1 MACDNCTCDQQGSD
15 RIRDLEIVLYRHETR
30 RVTVEERLK
39 EIQKQAARLIEE
51 KYAVEKCP
59 ELSNAQ
65 KRSDA
70 ADALVRTNPEA
81 QALIEERTTLD
92 IELRCT
98 QIDIGFARRQW
109 QREYA
114 SALLA
119 AAGQPPRRAG
129 EEIDQ
134 ITQIDRQL
142 LEIAN
147 NYGRALAL
155 LEDRIKHLEL
165 RMDETNTYASTL
177 NQRLCRLEPTPEE
190 QEAAE

>member
-1 MACDNCTCDQQGSD
+1 MACDNCTCGSQDSD
-15 RIRDLEIVLYRHETR
+15 RIRDLEIALYRLETR
-30 RVTVEERLK
+30 RTVVEERVK

-70 ADALVRTNPEA
+70 TDALVRTNPEA

-98 QIDIGFARRQW
+98 QIDLGFERRQW
-109 QREYA
+109 QREY
-114 SALLA
+114 SNALLA
-119 AAGQPPRRAG
+119 AAGLPPMGRQEEQRR
-129 EEIDQ
+129 IDL
-134 ITQIDRQL
+134 IERRMLDD
-142 LEIAN
+142 EN

-155 LEDRIKHLEL
+155 IEDRVRAIEEHEL
-165 RMDETNTYASTL
+165 TKIGE
-177 NQRLCRLEPTPEE
+177 RLCRLEPTSDE
-190 QEAAE
+190 QGVRT